1 MVDFYLSTPQLKP
14 QNIIIF
20 RDGVSESQF
29 NQVLNIELNQIIEA
43 CKFMDEQWDPKFLF
57 IVAQKTHHTKF
68 FQANSE
74 ANVPPGFRF

>member
-1 MVDFYLSTPQLKP
+1 MEDFEKSSHKLKP

-29 NQVLNIELNQIIEA
+29 GQVLNIELEQIMAA
-43 CKFMDEQWDPKFLF
+43 CKFRDASWNPKFLV

-68 FQANSE
+68 FQTKSDY
-74 ANVPPGFRF
+74 NVPPG